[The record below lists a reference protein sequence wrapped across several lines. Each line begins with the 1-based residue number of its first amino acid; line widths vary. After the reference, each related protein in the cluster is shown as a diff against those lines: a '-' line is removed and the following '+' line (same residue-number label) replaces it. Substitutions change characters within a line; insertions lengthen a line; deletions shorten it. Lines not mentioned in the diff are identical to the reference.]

1 VAEMTSNEQS
11 GGALGRASDVMFAV
25 GVAIVLTTL
34 LIPLPTPVLDL
45 LLAASMA
52 LAVLTLLITLSM
64 GAPLEFS
71 TFPSLLLFLT
81 LSRLSLNVASTR
93 LILLNGYAGKIIAS
107 FGQFVV
113 GGDIVVGLVVFVIL
127 VVIQFI
133 VITKGAERIS
143 EVTARFTLDAM
154 PGKQMSIDAD
164 LNAGL
169 ISEEQARERRE
180 AIVREAEFYGAMDG
194 ASKFVRGDAIAGL
207 VIIIVNLLGGMIVG
221 TSQGMTIGEAA
232 RTYSVLTVGD
242 GLVSQIPAVIIATS
256 AGFLVSK
263 ASSTASIGRDL
274 LAQFFSQGRS
284 MRMAAVLVGSMALL
298 PGFPRLPFIGL
309 GLGLFFLS
317 RRSHAIAEK
326 KQQEA
331 SEEVAAPAGEPEEK
345 SVIDEVLELDRLAI
359 EVGAS
364 LIPMIDPR
372 KKSTVLDR
380 IGALRRQF
388 AKKMGLVLPLV
399 RLRDNIDIQ
408 SNEYVVK
415 LYDQEVARGQLEPGL
430 FLAMDP
436 GTASKRIKGQVTKEP
451 VYGLPAIWIEDSRRQ
466 EAEIAGYT
474 VIDPE
479 SVLLTHLSEIIKRHA
494 HELLTREDVQ
504 NLVDHLR
511 DKTPALVDNV
521 IPDVVGVSTLQ
532 AVIEN
537 LLAEGV
543 PVRNLTKIIEV
554 LAEQGQR
561 TKNPYV
567 LTELVRKRLARTIS
581 QLYCDDDAKL
591 AAVTFDPAVEHEM
604 KNSLRKEGDQLVLA
618 MAPERALAIVR
629 EIMHHW
635 EQATAAGSDN
645 LVLLCDSTLR
655 REIADMLSRRVWRIP
670 VLAYDE
676 VVSDVQVD
684 SVGVVAPPGPA
695 GDAQPGLGAGA
706 PARVP
711 ANA

>member
-1 VAEMTSNEQS
+1 MAEMTLNEEG
-11 GGALGRASDVMFAV
+11 GGALGRASDVIFAG
-25 GVAIVLTTL
+25 GVAVVLITL
-34 LIPLPTPVLDL
+34 LIPLPTPILDCL
-45 LLAASMA
+45 IAGSMT

-64 GAPLEFS
+64 GSPLEFS

-93 LILLNGYAGKIIAS
+93 LILLNGYGGKIIAS

-113 GGDIVVGLVVFVIL
+113 GGNIVVGLVIFIIL

-143 EVTARFTLDAM
+143 EVSARFTLDAM

-180 AIVREAEFYGAMDG
+180 AIVKEAEFYGSMDG

-207 VIIIVNLLGGMIVG
+207 VIIIVNLLGGMIIG
-221 TSQGMTIGEAA
+221 TSQGMKIGEAA
-232 RTYSVLTVGD
+232 KTYCVLTVGD

-256 AGFLVSK
+256 AGFLISK

-284 MRMAAVLVGSMALL
+284 MQIAAFLVGAMALL
-298 PGFPRLPFIGL
+298 PGFPKLPFIGL
-309 GLGLFFLS
+309 GVGLFFLS
-317 RRSHAIAEK
+317 RRSRATAKQE
-326 KQQEA
+326 QQEA
-331 SEEVAAPAGEPEEK
+331 PQGAAAAAEPEEK

-380 IGALRRQF
+380 IGSLRRQV
-388 AKKMGLVLPLV
+388 AKKTGLVLPLV

-408 SNEYVVK
+408 SNEYVIK
-415 LYDQEVARGQLEPGL
+415 LYDQEVARGRIEPGL
-430 FLAMDP
+430 YLAMDP
-436 GTASKRIKGQVTKEP
+436 GVVSKRIKGQVTKEP
-451 VYGLPAIWIEDSRRQ
+451 VYGLPAVWIEESRRQ

-511 DKTPALVDNV
+511 DQTPALVDSI
-521 IPDVVGVSTLQ
+521 IPDVVGISTLQ
-532 AVIEN
+532 AVLEN
-537 LLAEGV
+537 LLAEGI
-543 PVRNLTKIIEV
+543 PVRNLSKIIEV

-561 TKNPYV
+561 TKNSYV

-581 QLYCDDDAKL
+581 QLYCGQDAKL

-604 KNSLRKEGDQLVLA
+604 KNALRKEGDQLVLA
-618 MAPERALAIVR
+618 MPPDRALELVH

-635 EQATAAGSDN
+635 EQATGAGADSP
-645 LVLLCDSTLR
+645 VLLCDSTLR
-655 REIADMLSRRVWRIP
+655 REMADMLSRRVWRIP
-670 VLAYDE
+670 VMAYDE
-676 VVSDVQVD
+676 VVPDIQVD
-684 SVGVVAPPGPA
+684 SVGVVALAGPA
-695 GDAQPGLGAGA
+695 GDGRTGIDAGTPVVA
-706 PARVP
+706 P

>member
-1 VAEMTSNEQS
+1 MAEITSKEEA
-11 GGALGRASDVMFAV
+11 GGALGRASDVMFAA

-45 LLAASMA
+45 LLAASMT

-64 GAPLEFS
+64 GAPLDFS

-93 LILLNGYAGKIIAS
+93 LILLNAYAGKIIAS
-107 FGQFVV
+107 FGDFVV
-113 GGDIVVGLVVFVIL
+113 GGNIVVGLVVFVIL

-143 EVTARFTLDAM
+143 EVSARFTLDAM

-180 AIVREAEFYGAMDG
+180 RIVREAEFYGSMDG

-207 VIIIVNLLGGMIVG
+207 VIIIVNLLGGMIIG

-232 RTYSVLTVGD
+232 KTYSVLTIGD

-256 AGFLVSK
+256 AGFLISK

-284 MRMAAVLVGSMALL
+284 MQMAAFLVGAMALL
-298 PGFPRLPFIGL
+298 PGFPKLPFIGL

-317 RRSHAIAEK
+317 RRSRAAADKES
-326 KQQEA
+326 QEA
-331 SEEVAAPAGEPEEK
+331 REQAPGPVEPEEK
-345 SVIDEVLELDRLAI
+345 SVIDEVLQLDRLAI

-388 AKKMGLVLPLV
+388 AKTMGLVLPLV

-415 LYDQEVARGQLEPGL
+415 LYDQEVGRGQLEPGL
-430 FLAMDP
+430 YLAMDP

-451 VYGLPAIWIEDSRRQ
+451 VYGLPAVWIDDSRRQ

-511 DKTPALVDNV
+511 EQTPTLVDNI
-521 IPDVVGVSTLQ
+521 IPDIVGLSTLQ
-532 AVIEN
+532 AVLEN
-537 LLAEGV
+537 LLAEGI
-543 PVRNLTKIIEV
+543 PIRNLAKILEV

-581 QLYCDDDAKL
+581 RLFCGGNAKL
-591 AAVTFDPAVEHEM
+591 AAVTFDPVVEHEM

-618 MAPERALAIVR
+618 MAPDRALELVR

-635 EQATAAGSDN
+635 DRATAAGADN

-655 REIADMLSRRVWRIP
+655 REMADMLSRRIWRIP

-676 VVSDVQVD
+676 VVPDVQVD
-684 SVGVVAPPGPA
+684 SVGVVALAGPA
-695 GDAQPGLGAGA
+695 ADARAGLDAGA
-706 PARVP
+706 PVVAP
-711 ANA
+711 ASV